1 MKKYLLLACLF
12 ALFLFGPSMVFSYI
26 EKNTQKPSSV
36 ASKPLNAETL
46 WSLIQTWRQS
56 DDCRPG
62 GCQPYIK
69 DQRLCEI
76 AERRIE
82 DLKGKI
88 LQNFNHNLFVERYKN
103 YPYKLSENIT
113 GASSSDDALSRWL
126 NSQPHTE
133 TLKRDIK
140 YSCIATGSDYAVQIF
155 SNME

>member
-1 MKKYLLLACLF
+1 MKKYLLALLF
-12 ALFLFGPSMVFSYI
+12 FVFLFGPSMVFSYI
-26 EKNTQKPSSV
+26 EKNTQKPSSI
-36 ASKPLNAETL
+36 ASKPLDAEIL

-56 DDCRPG
+56 DNCRPE

-76 AERRIE
+76 AEIRVE

-88 LQNFNHNLFVERYKN
+88 MQNFNHDLFVERYKN

-113 GASSSDDALSRWL
+113 GASNDQDALDLWL
-126 NSQPHTE
+126 KSASHAAVLRT
-133 TLKRDIK
+133 DYK
-140 YSCIATGSDYAVQIF
+140 YSCVAVQPSFAVQIF